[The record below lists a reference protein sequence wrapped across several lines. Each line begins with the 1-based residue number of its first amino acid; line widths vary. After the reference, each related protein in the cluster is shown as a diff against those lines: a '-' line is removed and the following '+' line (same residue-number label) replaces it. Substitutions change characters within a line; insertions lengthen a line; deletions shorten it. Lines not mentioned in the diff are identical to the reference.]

1 MIREVTTTPYEL
13 QVSPAQI
20 DMSGS
25 TAQTQIV
32 AVSANFAEPF
42 PYSVQV
48 SASGGTSWLSAN
60 RVTGLTGESIK
71 VSVNPAGLAP
81 GTYHGIVSIIVYVPV
96 GGSNRGV
103 DIPVSLTVP

>member
-1 MIREVTTTPYEL
+1 MTTTPYEL

-48 SASGGTSWLSAN
+48 TASGGTSWLSAN

-71 VSVNPAGLAP
+71 VGVNPAGLAP

-96 GGSNRGV
+96 GGASRAV
-103 DIPVSLTVP
+103 DVPVSLTVP